1 MPKVSKKKPLGR
13 GLSSLL
19 GESLNVD
26 NLINTNTKN
35 IFSYSLEF
43 ENNKFNNTQ
52 FDENKFSN
60 SFGLGL
66 KYRLSQKISVEFVSD
81 SEKIN
86 DDIGYLQKKEDKILF
101 GKRNVKSIENSI
113 NFEYNIDSRKYLSF
127 RLRNF
132 WSTAY
137 YKDVIFD
144 LLENGKRKIVDDD
157 ILSFDPNTNFNLWN
171 LEFNYEWWFSP
182 GSTITIQYKNQRF
195 NRDNKSSLDY
205 YKSLKNLFEL
215 PTEHQFSLRINYLID
230 YNKLRKKK

>member
-1 MPKVSKKKPLGR
+1 MKI
-13 GLSSLL
+13 
-19 GESLNVD
+19 
-26 NLINTNTKN
+26 INST
-35 IFSYSLEF
+35 
-43 ENNKFNNTQ
+43 TQ
-52 FDENKFSN
+52 EFDENKFSN

-195 NRDNKSSLDY
+195 NRDNKSNLDY

-215 PTEHQFSLRINYLID
+215 PY
-230 YNKLRKKK
+230 

>member
-1 MPKVSKKKPLGR
+1 M
-13 GLSSLL
+13 
-19 GESLNVD
+19 
-26 NLINTNTKN
+26 
-35 IFSYSLEF
+35 
-43 ENNKFNNTQ
+43 
-52 FDENKFSN
+52 
-60 SFGLGL
+60 
-66 KYRLSQKISVEFVSD
+66 KI
-81 SEKIN
+81 
-86 DDIGYLQKKEDKILF
+86 IL
-101 GKRNVKSIENSI
+101 

-195 NRDNKSSLDY
+195 NRDNKSNLDY

-215 PTEHQFSLRINYLID
+215 PLQHQFSLRINYLID
-230 YNKLRKKK
+230 YNKLKKRND